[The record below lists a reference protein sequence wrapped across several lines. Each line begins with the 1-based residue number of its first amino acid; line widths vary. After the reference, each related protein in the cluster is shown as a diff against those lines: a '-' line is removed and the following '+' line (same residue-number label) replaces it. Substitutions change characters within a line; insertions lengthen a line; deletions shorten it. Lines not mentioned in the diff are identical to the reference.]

1 MSRAPTA
8 PPTLCFTH
16 AYWHGHFQD
25 DRSVLGRTLQLNKH
39 PFTVV
44 GVAPPGFY
52 GTLLFFSPSFFV
64 PMVNQEQVDGQ
75 SFLNVRGSRSIYD
88 SVFMAM
94 GHLKAGVTP
103 AQAVADLDGIGRI
116 WKRPIPKMR
125 TNCDSSWRG
134 QDSMETSLPVPRR
147 HSFWD

>member
-8 PPTLCFTH
+8 PPNIVL
-16 AYWHGHFQD
+16 YSRLLERHFQD
-25 DRSVLGRTLQLNKH
+25 DRSVLGRTLQLNKR
-39 PFTVV
+39 PLQSS
-44 GVAPPGFY
+44 ASRRGFY
-52 GTLLFFSPSFFV
+52 GMLLFFSPSFFV

>member
-8 PPTLCFTH
+8 PPNIVL
-16 AYWHGHFQD
+16 YSRLLERHFQD

-64 PMVNQEQVDGQ
+64 PMVNQEQVDGAKL
-75 SFLNVRGSRSIYD
+75 SERSRKPFHLRFGFHGDGTSESRGHAGASRGGS
-88 SVFMAM
+88 
-94 GHLKAGVTP
+94 
-103 AQAVADLDGIGRI
+103 
-116 WKRPIPKMR
+116 
-125 TNCDSSWRG
+125 
-134 QDSMETSLPVPRR
+134 
-147 HSFWD
+147 